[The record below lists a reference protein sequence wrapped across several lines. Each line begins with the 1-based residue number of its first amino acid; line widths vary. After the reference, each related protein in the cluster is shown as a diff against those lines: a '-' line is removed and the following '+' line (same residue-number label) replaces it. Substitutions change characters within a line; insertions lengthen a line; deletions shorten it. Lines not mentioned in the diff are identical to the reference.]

1 MSDQKSDRQPSNK
14 KSSNQKTN
22 KQTVQT
28 DHHDAEQVLSFS
40 APSQVDQEKRNF
52 LIAAT
57 AGVGAL
63 GAAAV
68 AVPFVGSML
77 PSERAKAAGAPVE
90 VDISK
95 IEPGTVKT
103 EEWRGMPVWIIHRT
117 DEMTAELN
125 KHIDLLTDPNCTVDQ
140 QPAYCK
146 NSHRSIKSNI
156 SVVVGK
162 CTHLGCTPNAE
173 LQAGGNMGDK
183 WTGGFFC
190 PCHGSKF
197 DLAGRVFKGSPAPT
211 NLVVPPHQYLTET
224 TILIGVDAKA
234 EA

>member
-1 MSDQKSDRQPSNK
+1 MSD
-14 KSSNQKTN
+14 NQNDKNST
-22 KQTVQT
+22 
-28 DHHDAEQVLSFS
+28 LSFHC
-40 APSQVDQEKRNF
+40 PSEIDLDKRKF
-52 LIAAT
+52 LISATAAT
-57 AGVGAL
+57 GAV

-95 IEPGTVKT
+95 IEPGTIMT
-103 EEWRGMPVWIIHRT
+103 AEWRGKPVWIINRT
-117 DEMTAELN
+117 DEMIA
-125 KHIDLLTDPNCTVDQ
+125 DLARHNDKLSDPNSDVTSQ
-140 QPAYCK
+140 QPVYCK
-146 NSHRSIKSNI
+146 NADRSIKPNLAVI
-156 SVVVGK
+156 VGI
-162 CTHLGCTPNAE
+162 CTHLGCSPSTK
-173 LQAGGNMGDK
+173 LQSGGDMGDN

-211 NLVVPPHQYLTET
+211 NLVVPPHQYLTDT
-224 TILIGVDAKA
+224 TLLIGVDAKA

>member
-1 MSDQKSDRQPSNK
+1 MSDTKTDKSN
-14 KSSNQKTN
+14 
-22 KQTVQT
+22 
-28 DHHDAEQVLSFS
+28 ALSFS
-40 APSQVDQEKRNF
+40 APTQVDQDKRKF

-57 AGVGAL
+57 ACTGAI

-68 AVPFVGSML
+68 AIPFVGSML

-117 DEMTAELN
+117 DEQTAELS
-125 KHIDLLTDPNCTVDQ
+125 KHNDQLSDPMCEVISQ

-162 CTHLGCTPNAE
+162 CTHLGCTPNPI
-173 LQAGGNMGDK
+173 LKAGADMGDN
-183 WTGGFFC
+183 WPGGFFC

-197 DLAGRVFKGSPAPT
+197 DLAGRVFKGSPAPI
-211 NLVVPPHQYLTET
+211 NLVVPPHKYIADN
-224 TILIGVDAKA
+224 TILIGVDSDSTAKA